1 MKITVNQLRKI
12 INEEVKNLTED
23 KKEKSRMIGLPKPKD
38 FSNLSTAQIRLQI
51 AELKRQ
57 ITELEAEL
65 ENRS

>member
-12 INEEVKNLTED
+12 INEEVENLTED
-23 KKEKSRMIGLPKPKD
+23 KKEKSRMIGLPNPKD
-38 FSNLSTAQIRLQI
+38 FSNLSTAQIKLQI

-65 ENRS
+65 NIRS

>member
-12 INEEVKNLTED
+12 INEEVENLTED

-65 ENRS
+65 KIRS

>member
-1 MKITVNQLRKI
+1 
-12 INEEVKNLTED
+12 
-23 KKEKSRMIGLPKPKD
+23 MIGLPKPKD

-65 ENRS
+65 EIRS